1 MPLWVIYAVVVLV
14 SWGILGIFQKLST
27 DRISPES
34 TLFWTIVGFVIFLP
48 FIYPGKQLFVYS
60 TRAIVFGL
68 LSGFLSNLGVFGLY
82 AAMRNGGKASV
93 VVPLVSLYPLI
104 VIAVAPFVLHE
115 TMTVTQGFG
124 AASALISVILLSA

>member
-34 TLFWTIVGFVIFLP
+34 TLFWTIVGFAVFLP
-48 FIYPGKQLFVYS
+48 FLYPGKQLLTYS
-60 TRAIVFGL
+60 TRAIAYGL

-115 TMTVTQGFG
+115 TMTVTQGLG
-124 AASALISVILLSA
+124 AACALISVILLSA